1 MCQRNKKR
9 SALNRDEDAFAKLVC
24 SWRNIDFSKSMI
36 ANDMKF
42 ADIWADIEKIL
53 CDVIKNHLRSGGIKD
68 SSFENTSLKDFVI
81 GHHNEEIL

>member
-53 CDVIKNHLRSGGIKD
+53 CDVIKNHLGSGGIKD